1 MVNTPK
7 QNFSSLPVGRYG
19 KLTKWS
25 TQCHYQVNEGNSGLE
40 AETVRVLGALCSLR
54 SKKQIVAEK
63 WQEIHFLSN
72 KGKEEWIED
81 CVERGTAEAR
91 KRVQDTEAAV
101 QQEEEDMKHAEIAEL
116 MTRESRKTFED
127 MLVAI
132 GDSRSDLE
140 SSDDWEDA
148 EDEDDEETE

>member
-1 MVNTPK
+1 
-7 QNFSSLPVGRYG
+7 
-19 KLTKWS
+19 
-25 TQCHYQVNEGNSGLE
+25 
-40 AETVRVLGALCSLR
+40 
-54 SKKQIVAEK
+54 
-63 WQEIHFLSN
+63 
-72 KGKEEWIED
+72 
-81 CVERGTAEAR
+81 
-91 KRVQDTEAAV
+91 
-101 QQEEEDMKHAEIAEL
+101 MKHAEIAEL